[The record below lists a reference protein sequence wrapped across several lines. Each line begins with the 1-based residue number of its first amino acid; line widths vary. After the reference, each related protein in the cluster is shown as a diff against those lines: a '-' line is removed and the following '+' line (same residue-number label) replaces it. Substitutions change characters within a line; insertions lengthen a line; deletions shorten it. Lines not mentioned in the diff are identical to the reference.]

1 MYLVTSNVVYYT
13 YKISHDTQTHT
24 ETLGV
29 GNSTSIVKVKWS
41 SAYRIDI
48 VSTTQ
53 E

>member
-1 MYLVTSNVVYYT
+1 MYLVTSNVSYYT
-13 YKISHDTQTHT
+13 YKISHDAEAHT

-29 GNSTSIVKVKWS
+29 GSSTSIVKVKWS
-41 SAYRIDI
+41 SAHRIDI